1 MHSPSTN
8 DYQLSTNHHQLSP
21 TSPWSCLETLPG
33 LVALPR
39 VWRVRLGEMF
49 ERVKALILQDHPN
62 PAQLLP
68 CPRGCG
74 LAHEIVCRPDGS
86 LVATCCGDPARPH
99 EIPLS
104 LAEIMPLEVSW
115 SRLGRTLCQPLGLD
129 SRFRTLQPPNTFQF
143 GAWSADAV
151 PAVLTIQAYPCA
163 FRRVVS
169 ELVAQLGRPF
179 MLFAPTSNHLDV
191 PSLGYL
197 TGARAAFFPLDSTVL
212 LTRDGRLGPVK
223 PPGELF
229 ARFTPQPKD
238 TDEEVARRA
247 FALVRTL
254 DSERPMKPPTLL
266 TVFRLYCMEEMS
278 AAEIGGRFGCSK
290 ATVISRLNSI
300 RQRTGADP
308 ENLRRLC
315 VWLDKA
321 TEDASDPRASRLRP
335 RRLISDDQ
343 DQPEG

>member
-1 MHSPSTN
+1 MPSPSTIN
-8 DYQLSTNHHQLSP
+8 SHPSTQ
-21 TSPWSCLETLPG
+21 SPWPCLETLPG
-33 LVALPR
+33 LIALPR
-39 VWRVRLGEMF
+39 VWHARLGDMF

-86 LVATCCGDPARPH
+86 LVATCCGDPDRPH
-99 EIPLS
+99 EIPLT
-104 LAEIMPLEVSW
+104 LADIMPLEVSW

-129 SRFRTLQPPNTFQF
+129 SRFRMLQPPNTIQF

-179 MLFAPTSNHLDV
+179 MLFAPTNNHLDV

-197 TGARAAFFPLDSTVL
+197 TGARAAFFPLNSTVL
-212 LTRDGRLGPVK
+212 LDGHGRLCSVK
-223 PPGELF
+223 TPGELF
-229 ARFTPQPKD
+229 AQFTPQPKD

-266 TVFRLYCMEEMS
+266 TVFRLYCMGEMS
-278 AAEIGGRFGCSK
+278 AAEIGRRFGCSK
-290 ATVISRLNSI
+290 ATVISRLNLI

-315 VWLDKA
+315 VWLDKV
-321 TEDASDPRASRLRP
+321 TEDASDPRASRIRR